1 MRQSSKVRKS
11 GRAQFSYSAGEWGQT
26 RVRVFARAGSPQL
39 YIDYSDSDNGRRR
52 RESMGHSDQELAK
65 QQADEIALRLRRHEA
80 PRPADMTLGK
90 LLFEYAKEV
99 TPSVS
104 TGRQKYHR
112 RALDVLR
119 RAFGENTKIASLSV
133 RELNR
138 FIADRRSG
146 KLSPAEKPE
155 PGVVRDRTIQQ
166 DIQLLF
172 AVLNWG
178 TRASDGRG
186 GVLFE
191 RNPLKGLPVP
201 REESPRRPVL
211 TDTQFDAA
219 RAGAATI
226 SPGAE
231 CLTVLAWE
239 TGHRISS
246 IRQLRWSDVDLVG
259 ARIRWRGE
267 NDKIANDHSTPITAG
282 AVEALKRL
290 QESAKAIGE
299 AWVFPSPRNASECL
313 STDAVKN
320 LWVRIAEKAGLP
332 KGQRYGWHSC
342 RRAFASSRR
351 HVPLRDLQDLGGWK
365 TAETVL
371 RCYVQPDEEAQRLA
385 LGSRRRVG
393 S

>member
-1 MRQSSKVRKS
+1 MRQSNKVRKS
-11 GRAQFSYSAGEWGQT
+11 GRQFSYSAGEWGET

-39 YIDYSDSDNGRRR
+39 YIDYSDSEGRRR
-52 RESMGHSDQELAK
+52 RESMGHSDHDLAK
-65 QQADEIALRLRRHEA
+65 QQADEIALRLRRREA
-80 PRPADMTLGK
+80 PRPAEITLGK
-90 LLFEYAKEV
+90 LLFEYQKEV
-99 TPSVS
+99 TPRLS

-112 RALDVLR
+112 RGLEVLQR
-119 RAFGENTKIASLSV
+119 GFGESTKVLSLSV

-138 FIADRRSG
+138 FVADRRSG
-146 KLSPAEKPE
+146 KLSPLGKPA
-155 PGVVRDRTIQQ
+155 PAVVRDRTIQQ

-172 AVLNWG
+172 AAINWG
-178 TRASDGRG
+178 MRASDGRG
-186 GVLFE
+186 GVLVE

-211 TDTQFDAA
+211 TDTQFEAVRAA
-219 RAGAATI
+219 AATI
-226 SPGAE
+226 SPAAE
-231 CLTVLAWE
+231 CLAVLAWE
-239 TGHRISS
+239 TGHRVSS
-246 IRQLRWSDVDLVG
+246 IRQLRWSDVDVAG
-259 ARIRWRGE
+259 ERIRWRGE
-267 NDKIANDHSTPITAG
+267 NDKIANDHTTPLTAA
-282 AVEALKRL
+282 AVEALKRF

-299 AWVFPSPRNASECL
+299 AWIFPSPRNASQCL

-320 LWVRIAEKAGLP
+320 LWVRIAERAALP

-385 LGSRRRVG
+385 LSSRRRVG